1 MQLLRIENLVVIA
14 YALIVGLCF
23 LVLDPEQRRTGE
35 VFLGLLSLSIYVF
48 SFRVWHRIAPRSSSL
63 FLGLHAALVVLLLLP
78 TRPTLVAGII
88 LPIPLLFAAIYFAQR
103 ERGKALVQWLVEEKF
118 SNLPHASAA
127 PRETLGSSNHWRCYS
142 NTMALGDGRE
152 VPYLFWQ
159 GEMEGRTTINGRPT
173 KVHEPL
179 IAFSFAQEDVGERL
193 IEELERGGVVLSDQ
207 IDQMLVSFEGLLAKI
222 SSNRA
227 PDEGTARL
235 FQPCGGAAAD
245 QLRHTPDPIGMP
257 TRRAGPHRRG
267 DLVGKAGE
275 ALRPSRGARS
285 ALPAAG

>member
-63 FLGLHAALVVLLLLP
+63 FLGLHAAVVVLLLLP

-127 PRETLGSSNHWRCYS
+127 PLEKLGSSNHWRCYS

-159 GEMEGRTTINGRPT
+159 GEMEGQTTFNGRPI
-173 KVHEPL
+173 KVQELL

-193 IEELERGGVVLSDQ
+193 IEELERMEQDKL
-207 IDQMLVSFEGLLAKI
+207 
-222 SSNRA
+222 
-227 PDEGTARL
+227 TL
-235 FQPCGGAAAD
+235 FQ
-245 QLRHTPDPIGMP
+245 R
-257 TRRAGPHRRG
+257 
-267 DLVGKAGE
+267 
-275 ALRPSRGARS
+275 LRPSNQSKCPYLVARVSDGSFVVAWSNPHLVATVRERLAMLRELLDRGS
-285 ALPAAG
+285 AGRPFANMGVPPSPG